1 MSPLTSR
8 TSIAKAAARRTVMAV
23 AIADLAGVARAEDAA
38 ETVVDA
44 VVARAGKDVI
54 QGT

>member
-1 MSPLTSR
+1 
-8 TSIAKAAARRTVMAV
+8 MAV

-38 ETVVDA
+38 VTVAVV
-44 VVARAGKDVI
+44 VVARAGKVAV